1 MGIKTRYQ
9 LKLKQK
15 AKRKKKR
22 LKLTK
27 KGKNPDEHFY
37 SGFNVFRPLK

>member
-15 AKRKKKR
+15 AKRRKKR

-27 KGKNPDEHFY
+27 KGKNPDEYFY
-37 SGFNVFRPLK
+37 SGFNVSRPLK